1 MQAIDPV
8 ASVSRAT
15 GKQAWPTRH
24 KRVTLT
30 VRQDDPPGTTELFTS
45 WATCAVFFWLSL
57 FSLNMSQAWHGQCM
71 CFATGCPQTSEARR
85 WTYGCNSTDTRIEH
99 GFLHGVRRPM
109 ALALLFL
116 TTEQFFIKTSWS
128 YSTSP
133 SQERLARRL
142 FSCRGY
148 GCRGTRRP
156 RRFVSSSAD
165 VTAVARATN
174 ICMKL
179 RETST
184 SKTRKLRPSAE
195 LHFGLTCKGRT
206 LSWISKNSHK
216 LHDSFSPVESLF
228 KI

>member
-116 TTEQFFIKTSWS
+116 TAEQFFIKTSWS

-142 FSCRGY
+142 FSCRSY

-156 RRFVSSSAD
+156 RRCQQQRRCYSRRQGNEHLHEASRDIDTKDEETTPVG
-165 VTAVARATN
+165 RAS
-174 ICMKL
+174 I
-179 RETST
+179 
-184 SKTRKLRPSAE
+184 
-195 LHFGLTCKGRT
+195 
-206 LSWISKNSHK
+206 WSH
-216 LHDSFSPVESLF
+216 L
-228 KI
+228 